1 MNEEKRVCKD
11 CGCVIS
17 ISDILLPNRTGY
29 YCQGCGE
36 DKQKYGTEIDTKERY
51 FN

>member
-1 MNEEKRVCKD
+1 MNDEKRICKD

-17 ISDILLPNRTGY
+17 ISSTPLAGRTGY

-36 DKQKYGTEIDTKERY
+36 DKRECETEIDTKEMY

>member
-1 MNEEKRVCKD
+1 MRLRCKD

-17 ISDILLPNRTGY
+17 ISDQPLPNRTEY

-36 DKQKYGTEIDTKERY
+36 DKKIYEIYEDTTDNY
-51 FN
+51 LYD